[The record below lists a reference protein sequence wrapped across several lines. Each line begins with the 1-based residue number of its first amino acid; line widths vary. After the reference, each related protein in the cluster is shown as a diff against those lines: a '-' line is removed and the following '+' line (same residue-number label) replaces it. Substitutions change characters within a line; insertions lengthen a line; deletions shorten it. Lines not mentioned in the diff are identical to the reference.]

1 MSDLLEKSAE
11 ILAPQDVMGKTLREL
26 MADPSVEINRKGN
39 ILTLNTGREIIT
51 IRPCSNDGAQ
61 EQGNVTAENANASAG
76 PSAAKRNRGQPIT
89 QLKSKIVELRAA
101 GKTQRE
107 VAEILGTTQANI
119 SKIERE
125 MKKEAQEVADTAT
138 VKSASKAPNASAAIV
153 AAVAPAIEAAQLASK
168 ALGVA
173 MASTA
178 SAASKAIKES
188 AALPAPSDAQ

>member
-1 MSDLLEKSAE
+1 MFFIGISCCYFCLGQMELTMSDLLEKSAE

-26 MADPSVEINRKGN
+26 MVDPSVEINRKGN

-61 EQGNVTAENANASAG
+61 EQGNVTAENANASAS

-107 VAEILGTTQANI
+107 VAELLGTTQANI

-125 MKKEAQEVADTAT
+125 MKKETQGVADAAT
-138 VKSASKAPNASAAIV
+138 TTPATKAQDAVTEPVDPNA
-153 AAVAPAIEAAQLASK
+153 P
-168 ALGVA
+168 
-173 MASTA
+173 TA
-178 SAASKAIKES
+178 
-188 AALPAPSDAQ
+188 

>member
-26 MADPSVEINRKGN
+26 MVDPSVEINRKGN

-61 EQGNVTAENANASAG
+61 EQGNVTAENASAS

-107 VAEILGTTQANI
+107 VAELLGTTQANI

-125 MKKEAQEVADTAT
+125 MKKETQGVADAAT
-138 VKSASKAPNASAAIV
+138 TTPATKAQDAVTEPVDPNA
-153 AAVAPAIEAAQLASK
+153 P
-168 ALGVA
+168 
-173 MASTA
+173 TA
-178 SAASKAIKES
+178 
-188 AALPAPSDAQ
+188 